1 MAGTYAV
8 IGDPIEHSM
17 SPLIHNAAFKEL
29 GMDSSYIAY
38 RIERGDLEDGI
49 ESLKSARISGF
60 NVTIPHKVD
69 VLKYLDS
76 YDDDCKQVGAANTVE
91 ISNGKLAGYN
101 TDVKESVSSVYNI
114 EYLTQLVRTIGK
126 SCNNI
131 GIEYGSQ
138 TPIKLLFEMPS
149 MIQVSYYLAPRIEN

>member
-1 MAGTYAV
+1 
-8 IGDPIEHSM
+8 M

-49 ESLKSARISGF
+49 ESLKSARIAGF

-101 TDVKESVSSVYNI
+101 TDVKGFWIRCMSA
-114 EYLTQLVRTIGK
+114 R
-126 SCNNI
+126 
-131 GIEYGSQ
+131 
-138 TPIKLLFEMPS
+138 
-149 MIQVSYYLAPRIEN
+149 